1 MLSYLNAS
9 YCDGSSN
16 RNVKGEEIFQSNP
29 AYCGN
34 TQLYEKEA
42 IWGDYAVLIQL

>member
-16 RNVKGEEIFQSNP
+16 RNVKGEDIFKSNP

-34 TQLYEKEA
+34 TQLYEKDA
-42 IWGDYAVLIQL
+42 VWGDYAVLIHL